1 MRIEEE
7 LKVRYDA
14 EEMWTGFK
22 TNIENLETL
31 FAKEALRTSQLTSN
45 PSRVWWLLKKLKDL
59 KEQRFALE
67 KNSAFRPT
75 VSQVSALVKKIKVNY
90 FSLFCNLKEGHS
102 WNWCTESRY

>member
-75 VSQVSALVKKIKVNY
+75 VSQVSALGKKIEVN
-90 FSLFCNLKEGHS
+90 
-102 WNWCTESRY
+102 